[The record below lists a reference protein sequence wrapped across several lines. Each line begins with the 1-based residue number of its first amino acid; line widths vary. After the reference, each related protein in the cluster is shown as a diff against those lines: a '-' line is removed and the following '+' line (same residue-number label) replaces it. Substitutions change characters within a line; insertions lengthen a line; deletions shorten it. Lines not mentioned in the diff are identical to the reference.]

1 MFGNFLYYIIALL
14 IYSTYQPTPEP
25 EFSGTWSALLLC
37 ILAALFFIIT
47 KWRFHRFANRMGR
60 YSPSRQ
66 DDLFQIIVT
75 RQSILAIIIYAI
87 DIYLLQIGNLF
98 NQFQIFQVIPTLEAL
113 IFLFLFI
120 FYLSLI
126 WICGYPSFVKIYR
139 NPVSMKSYVISNISF
154 SIPVVLP
161 WLVLSITADLIQ
173 ILPFEAPRQILMSDA
188 GQIAYFMFFLVA
200 IAVAGPFFM
209 QKFWGCHPLRH
220 GVTRFRIESLC
231 QTAGMAYK
239 DILIW
244 PLFEGRMITA
254 GVMGLVRRFR
264 YVLVTPAL
272 LQHLDPDELD
282 AVIFHE
288 IGHIKKHHLFYYLI
302 FFAGY
307 LVVSLTVMDIMIYA
321 IVYAEAAWGSPS
333 STSGTQ
339 YATITSIG
347 LSLFMIGLFVI
358 YFRYLFGYFMRNFE
372 RQADLFAFEMMRTA
386 RPLIS
391 TFEKITQTSGQ
402 SPDRPNWHH
411 FSITERIQFLKKI
424 EAGPSLMA
432 RHHQK
437 IKKSMAAYLVCLLL
451 VGLIGWE
458 IHYSSTGEMLGRKIL
473 KAAVFNQMKTDG
485 NNPELYQLLGD
496 IYLSEKNY
504 IQTIE
509 AYEHAIQLSPIN
521 AQVLNNLAW
530 LYATCEDSAF
540 KSPKKAL
547 DLARRAAALSR
558 EPYVLDTLAESYFA
572 NNDME
577 SALNAA
583 NQALA
588 KASDNRAY
596 YQQQVEKFQAA
607 AKKITEM
614 ERPVAR

>member
-1 MFGNFLYYIIALL
+1 MFGNFLYYIIVLL
-14 IYSTYQPTPEP
+14 IYSTYQPAPEP
-25 EFSGTWSALLLC
+25 EFSGTRSALLLC
-37 ILAALFFIIT
+37 LLSALFFVIT
-47 KWRFHRFANRMGR
+47 WWRFNRFARQIGQ
-60 YSPSRQ
+60 YSLSRQ

-75 RQSILAIIIYAI
+75 RQSILAIILYAI
-87 DIYLLQIGNLF
+87 DIYLLQIGNFF
-98 NQFQIFQVIPTLEAL
+98 NHWWIFKNIPTLEAL
-113 IFLFLFI
+113 VFLFLFI
-120 FYLSLI
+120 VYLSMI
-126 WICGYPSFVKIYR
+126 WICGYPLFVKIYR

-173 ILPFEAPRQILMSDA
+173 ILPFEAPRRILMSDA

-209 QKFWGCHPLRH
+209 QKFWGCRPLRH

-231 QTAGMAYK
+231 KTAGMEYK

-254 GVMGLVRRFR
+254 GVMGLIRRFR

-272 LQHLDPDELD
+272 LQHLAPDELD

-288 IGHIKKHHLFYYLI
+288 TGHIKKHHLFYYLI

-307 LVVSLTVMDIMIYA
+307 LVVTLTVMDLMSYA
-321 IVYAEAAWGSPS
+321 IVYTEAAWGSPGNS
-333 STSGTQ
+333 SGTQ
-339 YATITSIG
+339 YAAITAIG
-347 LSLFMIGLFVI
+347 FSLMMIGIFIL

-391 TFEKITQTSGQ
+391 TFVKITQTSGQ

-411 FSITERIQFLKKI
+411 FSITERIDFLRKI
-424 EAGPSLMA
+424 EADPSLSA

-437 IKKSMAAYLVCLLL
+437 IKKSMAAYFVCLLL
-451 VGLIGWE
+451 AGLMGWE
-458 IHYSSTGEMLGRKIL
+458 IHYSSTGDMLGRKVL
-473 KAAVFNQMKTDG
+473 KVAVFNQMKTDG

-504 IQTIE
+504 PRTIE
-509 AYEHAIQLSPIN
+509 AYEQAIQLSPEN

-540 KSPKKAL
+540 KNPQKAL

-558 EPYVLDTLAESYFA
+558 EPYIMDTLAESYYA

-577 SALNAA
+577 NALAA
-583 NQALA
+583 AIQALA
-588 KASDNRAY
+588 NASGNRAY

-607 AKKITEM
+607 AHKITEA
-614 ERPVAR
+614 ERPLSR

>member
-14 IYSTYQPTPEP
+14 IYSTYQPAAEP
-25 EFSGTWSALLLC
+25 EFSGIRSALLLC
-37 ILAALFFIIT
+37 MVSALFFAIT
-47 KWRFHRFANRMGR
+47 WWRFHRFAHRIGR
-60 YSPSRQ
+60 YSSSRQ

-98 NQFQIFQVIPTLEAL
+98 NQFQIVKTIPTLEAL
-113 IFLFLFI
+113 IFQFLFI
-120 FYLSLI
+120 CYLSMI

-154 SIPVVLP
+154 SIPVVMP
-161 WLVLSITADLIQ
+161 WLFLSITADLIQ
-173 ILPFEAPRQILMSDA
+173 ILPFETPRRFLMSEA

-209 QKFWGCHPLRH
+209 QKFWGCRPLRH

-231 QTAGMAYK
+231 RTADMKYK
-239 DILIW
+239 DILLW

-272 LQHLDPDELD
+272 LQHLRPDELD

-288 IGHIKKHHLFYYLI
+288 IGHIKNYHLFYYLI

-307 LVVSLTVMDIMIYA
+307 LVITLTVMDLMTYA
-321 IVYAEAAWGSPS
+321 IVYAEAAWGI
-333 STSGTQ
+333 SGSE
-339 YATITSIG
+339 YATITAISF
-347 LSLFMIGLFVI
+347 SFMMIGLFII

-372 RQADLFAFEMMRTA
+372 RQADLFAYAMMHTA

-411 FSITERIQFLKKI
+411 FSITERIEFLKKI
-424 EAGPSLMA
+424 EADPSLMA

-437 IKKSMAAYLVCLLL
+437 IKKSMAAYLACLL
-451 VGLIGWE
+451 VTGIIGWE
-458 IHYSSTGEMLGRKIL
+458 IHYSSAGEMLGKKVL
-473 KAAVFNQMKTDG
+473 KAAVFNQMKADG

-496 IYLSEKNY
+496 IYLGEKNY
-504 IQTIE
+504 LQTIQ
-509 AYEHAIQLSPIN
+509 AYEHAIQLSPNN
-521 AQVLNNLAW
+521 AHVLNNLAW

-540 KSPKKAL
+540 KNPKKAL
-547 DLARRAAALSR
+547 DLARRATELSR
-558 EPYVLDTLAESYFA
+558 EPYVMDTLAESYYA
-572 NNDME
+572 NNDIE
-577 SALNAA
+577 NALAAA

-588 KASDNRAY
+588 AAVDNRTY
-596 YQQQVEKFQAA
+596 YLQQVEKFQAA
-607 AKKITEM
+607 AKNITEM
-614 ERPVAR
+614 ERPVSR